1 MIEHKQLKDTK
12 HEIIVK
18 PNPSMPWYLIKRI
31 YLAFALFILVIA
43 IVLSMF
49 NLYLAIP
56 FYGVEVLFLGYALYI
71 TALKSGHYEK
81 LLIDEHE
88 IIISFVKGKQISKF
102 DFTKEWSTFK
112 FKNATKLQPSEISIS
127 KSGNKIFIGQKINE
141 EDRKAL
147 FKLLKTL

>member
-1 MIEHKQLKDTK
+1 
-12 HEIIVK
+12 
-18 PNPSMPWYLIKRI
+18 
-31 YLAFALFILVIA
+31 
-43 IVLSMF
+43 MF

-127 KSGNKIFIGQKINE
+127 KSGNKIFIGEKINE